1 MPNPFETCT
10 NNLEIC
16 IWLIEHLYILQ
27 LANQMYE
34 TRKTSQDI
42 AHVPRYNFNV
52 DNHIS
57 IAGLRSFS
65 DFLTNKNSSDNGEEI
80 RIILSFYNSFII
92 IIIIIIII

>member
-42 AHVPRYNFNV
+42 AHVPRYNFDV
-52 DNHIS
+52 DNRIS
-57 IAGLRSFS
+57 VADSRSSF
-65 DFLTNKNSSDNGEEI
+65 DFLTNTNSSGNGKKV